1 MQGLTQLCTMNKSIW
16 QGFIMEKKRLFN
28 ISYPWKTKLIQTI
41 YKVCNKN
48 IKNGA
53 FMSQSSR
60 AYKPQ
65 GLLLLPASQEG
76 NYISFSPVTL
86 HPIKRQKIHCQGINT
101 TISAKISQ
109 VDTRIAD
116 TENVGISWVSS
127 AQSQRTAPTDANIK
141 AAITVT
147 FANTSLL
154 EYRFSYY

>member
-1 MQGLTQLCTMNKSIW
+1 M
-16 QGFIMEKKRLFN
+16 
-28 ISYPWKTKLIQTI
+28 
-41 YKVCNKN
+41 
-48 IKNGA
+48 
-53 FMSQSSR
+53 
-60 AYKPQ
+60 
-65 GLLLLPASQEG
+65 
-76 NYISFSPVTL
+76 L

-101 TISAKISQ
+101 IISAKISQ

-147 FANTSLL
+147 FANTSPL